1 MTSRVQNRVV
11 SEPYDQVIADFLL
24 NNVPKDSRVV
34 DVGCGTGWT
43 AILLTDHNVCAS
55 CEGVDVDEL
64 DIHRANRWFLQ
75 AKRDHLVHCRKGSAE
90 ELSKRL
96 GRSNFDV
103 VISNHSLHHYLKPE
117 KGLQEIHRILKAGG
131 LLLLSELE
139 QTYGEK
145 IDNCPRYRPTKI
157 RELIN
162 GAGFIIELFR
172 HQKPGVILVRARK

>member
-1 MTSRVQNRVV
+1 MTTRIPNRVV
-11 SEPYDQVIADFLL
+11 SEPFDQAIADFLL
-24 NNVPKDSRVV
+24 ANVPKDSRVV

-43 AILLTDHNVCAS
+43 AILLTDHKVCAS

-75 AKRDHLVHCRKGSAE
+75 AKRDHLVHCQKGSAE

-117 KGLQEIHRILKAGG
+117 KGLQEIHKILKAKG

-139 QTYGEK
+139 QGYGET
-145 IDNCPRYRPTKI
+145 IDNCPRYRAGKM
-157 RELIN
+157 RALITD
-162 GAGFIIELFR
+162 AGFTIELFR
-172 HQKPGVILVRARK
+172 QERPGVILVRARK